1 MWILQSF
8 FGGHELTMDPPA
20 TSDVVWDVHG
30 RRLFRVA
37 PHRCRD
43 RTRPPTGITL
53 LAAARKNTMVAAL
66 VAASGSLAG
75 RCASPAARV
84 GSRGGVTA
92 VKTKCTRV
100 AAAGASSGAQPGGA
114 PGGIRTHARAVGPGR
129 ARRLTHAVGAA
140 RGAACTTKASSEDA
154 IYRVMSENQEVS
166 VISVVGTKLVSE
178 AVARHKTAPTA
189 TAALGRSMLGALLL
203 GTFKG
208 DDETVQIMFKG
219 DGPLGPITVIAD
231 NAGQVKGMVA
241 NPKADPPL
249 RPDGKLNVGA
259 AVGLGVLTVSRAH
272 PDWKAPFTGM
282 VPIVS
287 GEIAEDIA
295 VYLQESEQVNSA
307 VAVGVSI
314 DRELNVRSAGGY
326 MVQVLPF
333 ASDETIAALEKTIP
347 SLPSTTDMIADGLTA
362 KEMAEK
368 VLGELGS
375 LPELATMCEPTYGPC
390 DIEDLRG
397 RMMRAIASMGREEV
411 ESIIEEQGKVEVTC
425 EFCKDTIVFSEEDLF
440 AAKEDI

>member
-1 MWILQSF
+1 MHIRRPRLTL
-8 FGGHELTMDPPA
+8 FGTDTADGCFASRRIAVA
-20 TSDVVWDVHG
+20 T
-30 RRLFRVA
+30 A
-37 PHRCRD
+37 PE
-43 RTRPPTGITL
+43 PTGITL

-75 RCASPAARV
+75 RCASPAAARV

-92 VKTKCTRV
+92 VTPKCYTRV

-114 PGGIRTHARAVGPGR
+114 PGGIRTHARAVGPRR

-375 LPELATMCEPTYGPC
+375 LPELATTCEPTYGPC